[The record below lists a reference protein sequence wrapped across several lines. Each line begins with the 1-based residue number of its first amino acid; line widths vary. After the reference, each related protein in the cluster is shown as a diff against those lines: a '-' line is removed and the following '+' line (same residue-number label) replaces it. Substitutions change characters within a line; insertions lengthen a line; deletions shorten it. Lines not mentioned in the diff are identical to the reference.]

1 MAPIFAKQDS
11 IAPSC
16 GDLSVV
22 VISCKSAKEPAAGTR
37 SGKQCVLCSGVA
49 GACRL
54 AHARGDQQPSLSF
67 ADTEES
73 SPGIAAVPVNAHLIP
88 VNVAVCYIWDPGQGG
103 GGGASECHP

>member
-73 SPGIAAVPVNAHLIP
+73 SPGIAAVAVTAHLVP
-88 VNVAVCYIWDPGQGG
+88 VEGAICYIWGQG
-103 GGGASECHP
+103 AFRVPLIVCA